1 MQTTLILITTVPTL
15 SVSLSLFLSTRELSK
30 SGSQQRCVLQPRTL
44 HIPLVLVELCNLSR
58 KRLWC
63 QLAEKFWTLLDG
75 MTGCLECQQRR
86 LQNDGVC
93 MEAAACMEWSDECCR
108 QKAGAVQRVMSSQ
121 SLGTCG
127 QSLWA
132 LGGLMALIGAHYT
145 TRPSPIA
152 LHCIALCRL
161 G

>member
-30 SGSQQRCVLQPRTL
+30 SGSQQRCVLQPSTL

-75 MTGCLECQQRR
+75 MTRGVWSVSREGCKMMVSAGSCCLHGMVGRMLPAKGWR
-86 LQNDGVC
+86 G
-93 MEAAACMEWSDECCR
+93 AASNEQPE
-108 QKAGAVQRVMSSQ
+108 
-121 SLGTCG
+121 LGH
-127 QSLWA
+127 LWA
-132 LGGLMALIGAHYT
+132 EPLGPGRANGTNRCPLYHPAK
-145 TRPSPIA
+145 P
-152 LHCIALCRL
+152 HCIA
-161 G
+161 